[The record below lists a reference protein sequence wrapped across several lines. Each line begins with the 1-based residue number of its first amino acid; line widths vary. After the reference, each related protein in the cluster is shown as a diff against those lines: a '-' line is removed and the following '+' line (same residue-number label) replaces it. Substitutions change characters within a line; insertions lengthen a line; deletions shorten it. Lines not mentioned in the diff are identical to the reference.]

1 MKTCSNVAKIV
12 CIRWVLFACRRG
24 SNSDLWNDKST
35 ASYANFSPVIY
46 VCMSFEIVLWSAA
59 NSLKLENNLIL
70 VCSIIFPSNWSFYPW
85 LVSKKIVINAAG
97 WWFTFILWEWKNLLY
112 NAAGRKSQFWG
123 VRQQFW
129 RSWLCKLW
137 LDYWLSTFLYPR
149 LFMVQK
155 T

>member
-1 MKTCSNVAKIV
+1 MLLLVFLVCISCSNVAKIV

-85 LVSKKIVINAAG
+85 LVSKK
-97 WWFTFILWEWKNLLY
+97 
-112 NAAGRKSQFWG
+112 
-123 VRQQFW
+123 
-129 RSWLCKLW
+129 LW
-137 LDYWLSTFLYPR
+137 LMQLDDGLHSSCGNGRIYYTMLQDGNHSFVVCTNSSGGVGCANYDWIIG
-149 LFMVQK
+149 
-155 T
+155 